1 MNKKSLVIMSIL
13 VFVFALNLTAASIQT
28 EQLSREEKI
37 KWNEKVAWE
46 WTEVLKTYQLKH
58 IKPDELIN
66 ATRLFFIDATAYKN
80 SVTVKIT
87 NKNVAKFE
95 ELLKKIDVEK
105 KSILFKVYTIVARRE
120 SGEKEEQEEIEDKG
134 LKLVLGELKNL
145 WNFQSYKIDNPS
157 FVTVKEESGS
167 NFFRLVSEISLF
179 GLRIM
184 HVDLNSEKPGER
196 NITIG
201 QIQLQQP
208 VRNENEIILI
218 DSKNIT
224 VKENGYLVVGVSGV
238 NWARRGDALIL
249 VISAEIKD

>member
-1 MNKKSLVIMSIL
+1 MNKKSFVIFSIL
-13 VFVFALNLTAASIQT
+13 VFVFALNLQANGLQT
-28 EQLSREEKI
+28 ENSTQERVKNQKSVFQETPRP
-37 KWNEKVAWE
+37 V
-46 WTEVLKTYQLKH
+46 VKTYQLKH
-58 IKPDELIN
+58 IKPEELIN
-66 ATRLFFIDATAYKN
+66 AAKLYIIDATVYKN
-80 SVTVKIT
+80 TVSVEILTS
-87 NKNVAKFE
+87 NVRKFE

-105 KSILFKVYTIVARRE
+105 KSILFKVYTILARRE
-120 SGEKEEQEEIEDKG
+120 LGEKEEQKEIEDKG
-134 LKLVLGELKNL
+134 LELVLSELKSL

-167 NFFRLVSEISLF
+167 NFFRLVSELYLF

-184 HVDLNSEKPGER
+184 HVNLNSEKPGER
-196 NITIG
+196 NISIG

-224 VKENGYLVVGVSGV
+224 VKENGYLVVGVSGI